1 MGQAVAITRMNHTA
15 AELRALAAQSDDAD
29 QARRLLAI
37 AMILDGASRA
47 DAARQTGM
55 DRQTLRAWVHRYN
68 QQAVNGLIS
77 RKAPGAAGKLTRA
90 QMSEV
95 RQWVLDGPDPAIH
108 KVIRWRCV
116 DLCAEV
122 ERRFA
127 VTVAKRTMVK
137 WLRKW
142 RFTRL
147 QPRPY
152 HPKKDAAGQE
162 AFKKNFGSR
171 LKESVRDRRDG
182 TPVEIWFQDEARV
195 GQQGSLSYVWAP
207 IGSRPPAVRDNR
219 HDSVY
224 IFGAICPTREVGAA
238 IIMPAANT
246 EAMNEHLAEISTQ
259 VRPNAHAVLVCDGA
273 GWHQRGKKLKV
284 PANIT
289 LIPLP
294 PYSPELNSM
303 ENVWYYLRANKLSLL
318 VWESYEAMSPPAR
331 PRGIF

>member
-1 MGQAVAITRMNHTA
+1 VAAIRRDGEERMGQAVAITRMNHTA

-162 AFKKNFGSR
+162 AFKKTS
-171 LKESVRDRRDG
+171 
-182 TPVEIWFQDEARV
+182 
-195 GQQGSLSYVWAP
+195 
-207 IGSRPPAVRDNR
+207 AV
-219 HDSVY
+219 
-224 IFGAICPTREVGAA
+224 A
-238 IIMPAANT
+238 
-246 EAMNEHLAEISTQ
+246 
-259 VRPNAHAVLVCDGA
+259 
-273 GWHQRGKKLKV
+273 
-284 PANIT
+284 
-289 LIPLP
+289 
-294 PYSPELNSM
+294 
-303 ENVWYYLRANKLSLL
+303 
-318 VWESYEAMSPPAR
+318 
-331 PRGIF
+331 